1 MTPEGK
7 TPDRKGPDRKGVAE
21 PRRPDPDA
29 LLAEA
34 KRAERGELRVFLGMA
49 PGVGKTFAML
59 SSAQRRRAEG
69 LDVVVGVVETHGR
82 KETEALCEGLEILP
96 RRPFEYRART
106 LLEFDLDA
114 ALTRRPALL
123 LVDEY
128 AHSNA
133 PGSRHPKRWQDV
145 EELLAA
151 GVNVWTTLNVQ
162 HLESLVDVVWR
173 ITGVR
178 VRETVPDSALSNAD
192 EIEMIDLTPDE
203 LRERMAAGKVYVPET
218 ARLASDRFFKAENL
232 TALREMALRR
242 AAKTVDEKLVSQM
255 RRQGIEGPWAA
266 GERILVLVGGEPFGD
281 SLVRAGRRLS
291 DLMMDAPWTVLHVER
306 PNRPP
311 RPGAALHTAAAL
323 KLAGQLGGSVVTVTG
338 DDLLETVLQYASRNN
353 ITQIVIGRSRPDRA
367 RALIGRSLPHALLE
381 HTHGAALHIITDAAG
396 DSGAP
401 KPKLAA
407 SFGVRRI
414 DWLGYAAAGGLVAA
428 SGLIAS
434 VADRYMANPNL
445 AMIFLASVLLTG
457 AAFGFGPALAAAAA
471 AALGYNFF
479 FIEPRMSFSIGHL
492 SDLITFGVFF
502 AVAVTTGLLT
512 GRVRDQGRITAR
524 RAAVFAS
531 LLAASRRLS
540 AVSTRAEAAKALAE
554 QVAAAAGSSAI
565 VLLPE
570 SGEIKT
576 AAGSPELSVLDASA
590 MTAARWAWEKGEP
603 AGAGT
608 GTLPQIDWTFWPL
621 QGLRARSGVA
631 GVSTHGAAS
640 GGGGRE
646 GNAGEDRVLLALLDQ
661 GAVALERAELA
672 AATVEA
678 ETFRRSDQL
687 RAALLN
693 SISHDLRTPLSTVLG
708 AATTL
713 LDYGGTLR
721 PEVYRDLLESIG
733 EEAHRLNR
741 YVGDLL
747 DMTRLEG
754 GALNPRM
761 EWTDVRD
768 VLVAAI
774 ERVERRLG
782 SRKLVRD
789 FPVELSLVKI
799 DNGLLEQAVVNI
811 LDNAIAY
818 SPDATDIEVAAYE
831 DRSNV
836 VISIEDD
843 GQGIPT
849 EELERVFDK
858 FRRLQQPS
866 DRGKGVGLGLSISKG
881 FVEAMG
887 GRIAAASPIHGD
899 AVQGYRGTR
908 VLISL
913 RKETPTHHQLL

>member
-1 MTPEGK
+1 MTSEGK
-7 TPDRKGPDRKGVAE
+7 TPE

-34 KRAERGELRVFLGMA
+34 KRAGRGELRVFLGMA

-59 SSAQRRRAEG
+59 SSAQRRKADG

-82 KETEALCEGLEILP
+82 KETEALCEGLETLP
-96 RRPFEYRART
+96 RRPFDYRART

-114 ALTRRPALL
+114 ALTRRPGLL

-151 GVNVWTTLNVQ
+151 GINVWTTLNVQ

-178 VRETVPDSALSNAD
+178 VRETVPDSALSRAD

-242 AAKTVDEKLVSQM
+242 AAQTVDDKLVSQM

-266 GERILVLVGGEPFGD
+266 GERILVLVGGEPFAD

-291 DLMMDAPWTVLHVER
+291 DLMMEAPWTVLHVER

-323 KLAGQLGGSVVTVTG
+323 KLAGQLGGSVVTVTS
-338 DDLLETVLQYASRNN
+338 DNLLETVLQYASRNN

-367 RALIGRSLPHALLE
+367 RALVGRSLPHALLE

-396 DSGAP
+396 DAGGAS
-401 KPKLAA
+401 KQKLAA
-407 SFGVRRI
+407 AFGGRRVDVR
-414 DWLGYAAAGGLVAA
+414 GYAAAGALVAA
-428 SGLIAS
+428 AGLIATI
-434 VADRYMANPNL
+434 ADRYMTNPNL

-457 AAFGFGPALAAAAA
+457 AAVGFGPALAAAAA
-471 AALGYNFF
+471 AALSYNFF

-512 GRVRDQGRITAR
+512 GRVRDQSRYTAR

-540 AVSTRAEAAKALAE
+540 AVSTRGEAAQALAE
-554 QVAAAAGSSAI
+554 QVGAAAGGAAI

-570 SGEIKT
+570 EGEIKA
-576 AAGSPELSVLDASA
+576 AAGAPELVALDASA
-590 MTAARWAWEKGEP
+590 LTAARWAWEKGEP

-631 GVSTHGAAS
+631 GVSAQSANLGAHT
-640 GGGGRE
+640 G
-646 GNAGEDRVLLALLDQ
+646 AGEDRVLLALLDQ

-672 AATVEA
+672 AATVQA

-721 PEVYRDLLESIG
+721 PEVYRDLLVSIG

-761 EWTDVRD
+761 DWTDVRD

-782 SRKLVRD
+782 ARKLVRD
-789 FPVELSLVKI
+789 FPAELSLVKI
-799 DNGLLEQAVVNI
+799 DTGLLEQAVVNI

-849 EELERVFDK
+849 AELERVFDK

-899 AVQGYRGTR
+899 AAQGYRGTR

>member
-1 MTPEGK
+1 MTPDGK
-7 TPDRKGPDRKGVAE
+7 TPQ

-34 KRAERGELRVFLGMA
+34 KRAGRGELRVFLGMA

-82 KETEALCEGLEILP
+82 RETEALCDGLEILP

-203 LRERMAAGKVYVPET
+203 LRQRMAAGKVYVPET

-242 AAKTVDEKLVSQM
+242 AAQTVDDKLVSQM

-291 DLMMDAPWTVLHVER
+291 DLMMEAPWTVLHVER

-353 ITQIVIGRSRPDRA
+353 ITQIVIGRSKPDRG

-396 DSGAP
+396 DAGAP
-401 KPKLAA
+401 SKPKLSAA
-407 SFGVRRI
+407 FGGRRI
-414 DWLGYAAAGGLVAA
+414 DWRGYAAASALVATA
-428 SGLIAS
+428 GLIS
-434 VADRYMANPNL
+434 TIADRSLANPNL
-445 AMIFLASVLLTG
+445 AMIFLASVLVTG

-471 AALGYNFF
+471 AALSYNFF

-502 AVAVTTGLLT
+502 AVAVITGLLT
-512 GRVRDQGRITAR
+512 GRVRDQSRYTAR

-540 AVSTRAEAAKALAE
+540 AVSTRGEAAQALAE
-554 QVAAAAGSSAI
+554 QVAAAAGGGAI

-570 SGEIKT
+570 EGEIKT
-576 AAGSPELSVLDASA
+576 AAGSPEIVALEASA

-631 GVSTHGAAS
+631 GVSAQSANLGPNTG
-640 GGGGRE
+640 
-646 GNAGEDRVLLALLDQ
+646 AGEERVLLALLDQ

-672 AATVEA
+672 AATVQA

-713 LDYGGTLR
+713 LDYGATLG
-721 PEVYRDLLESIG
+721 PEVSRDLLESIG

-782 SRKLVRD
+782 ARKLVRD
-789 FPVELSLVKI
+789 FPGELSLVKI
-799 DNGLLEQAVVNI
+799 DSGLLEQAVVNI

-849 EELERVFDK
+849 AELERVFDK

-899 AVQGYRGTR
+899 AAKGYRGTR